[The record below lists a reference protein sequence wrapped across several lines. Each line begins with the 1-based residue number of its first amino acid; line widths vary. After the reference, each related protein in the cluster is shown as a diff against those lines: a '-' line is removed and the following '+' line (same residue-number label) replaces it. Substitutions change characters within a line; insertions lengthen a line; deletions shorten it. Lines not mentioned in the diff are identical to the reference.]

1 MAGIKCMLAIA
12 ARTDGFDYD
21 AFFRQ
26 YARVWHTQIVPSYV
40 YVLSAQDTH
49 PLNYLRVNATLA
61 QYDEFISCYGVR
73 PGDGMYIAPEN
84 RVAVW

>member
-1 MAGIKCMLAIA
+1 MYMRKMEKFLSLMLCLVLA
-12 ARTDGFDYD
+12 A
-21 AFFRQ
+21 AP
-26 YARVWHTQIVPSYV
+26 A
-40 YVLSAQDTH
+40 LAQDTH

-61 QYDEFISCYGVR
+61 QYDEFISCYGIR